1 MFGDFLFEFELDCE
15 AQGLITFSFTFWR
28 SGSESS
34 PLPALPAS
42 WTGLAPTPRGSG
54 PAQPPAAPLTRVQKL
69 SRLDRSPRPPTLS
82 FSLSLFL
89 CTNSFCTLALPKKKK
104 KSPLNDKVTCT
115 FFFTR
120 GRNSVLATAGKST
133 AFHKDVACVLLH
145 RGLKQSAGCAQ
156 ILLCKGARYDMNI
169 RDAI

>member
-1 MFGDFLFEFELDCE
+1 MGISFLNSNWTVKLR
-15 AQGLITFSFTFWR
+15 G
-28 SGSESS
+28 SS
-34 PLPALPAS
+34 PSHLHSGEVVPSRPRCLLS
-42 WTGLAPTPRGSG
+42 RPRGRGSLRRRAV
-54 PAQPPAAPLTRVQKL
+54 PARPSPPAAPLTRVQKL

-156 ILLCKGARYDMNI
+156 IFYVKGHVMT
-169 RDAI
+169 